1 MDLLLFGP
9 PGAGKGTQA
18 KLLLDLLGIPQ
29 ISTGDMM
36 RAERKSGSA
45 LGQKFD
51 EYMSTG
57 ALVPDGLVLELMEQR
72 LREDDAKNGAIFD
85 GYPRTRA
92 QAEALDAL
100 LGRLDRQIDRVVS
113 LEVPLEAIVDRVTG
127 RRVCLDC
134 GQTYH
139 VRYSP
144 PPASGACTACGGTKI
159 VQRKDD
165 TEEVVQ
171 RRYEEYKSKTEPV
184 LAYYNEKGLVNT
196 LDGVGSLEEVNAR
209 IKQALKID
217 S

>member
-18 KLLLDLLGIPQ
+18 KLLLDLLQIPQ

-36 RAERKSGSA
+36 RAERKSGSE
-45 LGQKFD
+45 LGQRFD
-51 EYMSTG
+51 AYMSAG
-57 ALVPDGLVLELMEQR
+57 ELVPDALVLELMERR
-72 LREDDAKNGAIFD
+72 LRQDDAKNGAIFD

-92 QAEALDAL
+92 QAEELDQL
-100 LGRLDRQIDRVVS
+100 LGRLDRRIEKVVS
-113 LEVPLEAIVDRVTG
+113 LEVPLESIVDRVTG

-139 VRYSP
+139 VSYTP
-144 PPASGACTACGGTKI
+144 PPSSGVCSTCGGTKI

-165 TEEVVQ
+165 TEEVV
-171 RRYEEYKSKTEPV
+171 RKRYEEYKSKTEPV
-184 LAYYNEKGLVNT
+184 LAYYKEKGIVEA
-196 LDGVGSLEEVNAR
+196 LDGVGSLEEVNER
-209 IKQALKID
+209 IKQALGIE